1 MSLLINEL
9 ERYPH
14 SPILGPKDPLVNFL
28 SCAADSAPDMPRGIK
43 KAVHRVEDSLAS
55 KSGKVDEKALDKLV
69 DWWVDGS
76 SKDGM
81 LAKGLGKAMVT
92 TTQAVDIISGGVK
105 VNALVRYTDQVRPVT
120 HTVQPE
126 VVTAVVNHRINI
138 ISSVVEVQ
146 ERFIDTLSPIVS
158 KMNLSMTAFGKDVE
172 VRGCP
177 AYMTEA
183 KAGKV
188 TLEVPNQAS

>member
-1 MSLLINEL
+1 
-9 ERYPH
+9 
-14 SPILGPKDPLVNFL
+14 
-28 SCAADSAPDMPRGIK
+28 MPRGIK